1 MEEPEMI
8 SIAPSVLAADFRKL
22 ELELK
27 DVEQGGAD
35 MLHVDIMD
43 GHFVPNI
50 SFGPF
55 VVEFMRQSTSLPLD
69 VHLMIERPELLL
81 HDFVKA
87 GASRITVHA
96 EACTH
101 LHRVVG
107 QIRGLGVLPGVAVN
121 PATPLSALEYILED
135 VDLLLIM
142 TVNPGFGGQKFMPAM
157 LPKIRQ
163 LRSMLDARGL
173 SHVHI
178 QVDGGI
184 NEETARLV
192 VEAGADVL
200 VAGSSVFGEND
211 RAEAIRRIRGQA

>member
-8 SIAPSVLAADFRKL
+8 SIAPSALAADFRRL
-22 ELELK
+22 ELELQ
-27 DVEQGGAD
+27 DVESGGAD

-55 VVEFMRQSTSLPLD
+55 VVEFMKQSTSLPLD

-81 HDFVKA
+81 HEFVTA
-87 GASRITVHA
+87 GASRLTVHA

-107 QIRGLGVLPGVAVN
+107 QIRDYGVLPGVAIN
-121 PATPLSALEYILED
+121 PATPLSVLEYILAD

-142 TVNPGFGGQKFMPAM
+142 TVNPGFGGQKFIPAM
-157 LPKIRQ
+157 LPKIRE
-163 LRSMLDARGL
+163 LRRMLDERGL
-173 SHVHI
+173 HHVHI
-178 QVDGGI
+178 EVDGGI
-184 NEETARLV
+184 NEETAKLV
-192 VEAGADVL
+192 IEAGADVL
-200 VAGSSVFGEND
+200 VAGSSIFGESD